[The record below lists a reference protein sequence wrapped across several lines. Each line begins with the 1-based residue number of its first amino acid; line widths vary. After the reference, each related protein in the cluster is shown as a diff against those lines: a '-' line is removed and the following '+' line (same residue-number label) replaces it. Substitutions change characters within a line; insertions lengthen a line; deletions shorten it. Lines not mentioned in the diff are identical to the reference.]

1 MRRARVTDAAVAALA
16 GPKLRR
22 LELYWNL
29 RVTDGL
35 LQALARASSRLAVLN
50 LSGCKQVT
58 DAGLAAVARAC
69 PRLTHVDLTR
79 CVTPPPCRHSMTFHV
94 LTWLQVKSSHEDQV
108 RMHGPAR
115 ASRVSISFGA

>member
-1 MRRARVTDAAVAALA
+1 MLNPQKTLCARVTDAALAALA
-16 GPKLRR
+16 GPALRR

-35 LQALARASSRLAVLN
+35 LQALARANTRLAVLN

-58 DAGLAAVARAC
+58 DAGVAAVARAC

-79 CVTPPPCRHSMTFHV
+79 WAR
-94 LTWLQVKSSHEDQV
+94 SHGHC
-108 RMHGPAR
+108 MHGH
-115 ASRVSISFGA
+115 SRLRLRLTGQVTWET

>member
-1 MRRARVTDAAVAALA
+1 MTDAAVAALA
-16 GPKLRR
+16 GPALRR

-35 LQALARASSRLAVLN
+35 LQALARASPRLAALN

-58 DAGLAAVARAC
+58 DAGVAAVARAC

-79 CVTPPPCRHSMTFHV
+79 CAEPWPWHACISGSG
-94 LTWLQVKSSHEDQV
+94 L
-108 RMHGPAR
+108 
-115 ASRVSISFGA
+115 SILIRFNKET